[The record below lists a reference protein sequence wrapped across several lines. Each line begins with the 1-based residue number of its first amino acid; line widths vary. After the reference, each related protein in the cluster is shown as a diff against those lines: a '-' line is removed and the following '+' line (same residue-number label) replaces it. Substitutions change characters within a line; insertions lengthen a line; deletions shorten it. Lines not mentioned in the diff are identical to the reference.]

1 MHKYQRFLCVSQ
13 DKLSLVYNVPYFTG
27 QHDANWH
34 KINLEISLLGTSTY
48 MLTFEGIV
56 GKGWESDIAIDDV
69 QFTKDKCEFLLLC
82 FISQAVS

>member
-1 MHKYQRFLCVSQ
+1 MLKYQRFLCVSQ

-34 KINLEISLLGTSTY
+34 KINREISLLDRSTY

-56 GKGWESDIAIDDV
+56 GNGWDSDIAIDDV
-69 QFTKDKCEFLLLC
+69 RLTKGKCEFLL
-82 FISQAVS
+82 